1 MTMLSEMANH
11 HNPQRGNTTVD
22 TPRHRPTAAP
32 HPSTTARLDR
42 ARVNAGR
49 ITGGP
54 GLAMAKAKT
63 AFRKKHAAV
72 IAATA
77 STSGITTGPCT
88 TWIPSA
94 GQAVTRWSTRCH
106 RPYPGFVPGR
116 VARPPGALV

>member
-11 HNPQRGNTTVD
+11 HGPQRTSTTAD

-32 HPSTTARLDR
+32 HPRTTARLDR
-42 ARVNAGR
+42 ARVNVGR
-49 ITGGP
+49 IAGGP

-77 STSGITTGPCT
+77 STGGITTGPRT
-88 TWIPSA
+88 TW
-94 GQAVTRWSTRCH
+94 
-106 RPYPGFVPGR
+106 
-116 VARPPGALV
+116 